1 MMSPYKTLFSFT
13 FCLVNYRQLKRSLRA
28 GVLHSLSPQSPSF
41 SFFPFLSIPCPFPRL
56 LHRLRY
62 MTVTNNRR
70 SPSII
75 RNSKRQTQNPLKSL
89 KNRFEAKGRLS
100 DTTGKVIQRLFT
112 IDLYTY
118 LAIYHHG

>member
-1 MMSPYKTLFSFT
+1 
-13 FCLVNYRQLKRSLRA
+13 
-28 GVLHSLSPQSPSF
+28 
-41 SFFPFLSIPCPFPRL
+41 
-56 LHRLRY
+56 
-62 MTVTNNRR
+62 MTVPNNRR

-100 DTTGKVIQRLFT
+100 DTTGKVIQRLFNT
-112 IDLYTY
+112 DLYTY